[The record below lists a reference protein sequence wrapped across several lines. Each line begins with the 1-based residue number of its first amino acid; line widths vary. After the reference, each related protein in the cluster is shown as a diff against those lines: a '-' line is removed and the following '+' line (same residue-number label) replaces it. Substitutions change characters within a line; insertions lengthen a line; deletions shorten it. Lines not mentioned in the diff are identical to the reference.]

1 MVFHHVG
8 TISKLS
14 LVTEVT
20 VAIAYAV
27 GAALFVIGSVLFL
40 PSLYSIWAAPIF
52 LIGSVMFLLATLSA
66 TFADFIRIIHRWNKS
81 SGGASG
87 SGSGG
92 GDWKAVPSSDD
103 DHTTRLASHEDSS
116 SNTI

>member
-1 MVFHHVG
+1 MHRAMVFHHVG

-66 TFADFIRIIHRWNKS
+66 TFADLIRIIHRWNKS
-81 SGGASG
+81 

-103 DHTTRLASHEDSS
+103 AHTTRLASHEDTS